1 MKWETFKQQVIKI
14 KDHAKA
20 YEDAYNGIQASVE
33 RQDGIRQVI
42 QALPQAAKIQVDKEK
57 ERLVEAKRI
66 AVSEKGAY
74 VAVSFGIKKITIFE
88 NSPPTPNPLPPPCRS
103 K

>member
-1 MKWETFKQQVIKI
+1 MNELFAPLVKWEVFKLQVEQI

-20 YEDAYNGIQASVE
+20 YEDAYNGIQATVE
-33 RQDGIRQVI
+33 RQAGIREVI

-66 AVSEKGAY
+66 AESEKRAY
-74 VAVSFGIKKITIFE
+74 VAVGFFWLILKIV
-88 NSPPTPNPLPPPCRS
+88 
-103 K
+103 